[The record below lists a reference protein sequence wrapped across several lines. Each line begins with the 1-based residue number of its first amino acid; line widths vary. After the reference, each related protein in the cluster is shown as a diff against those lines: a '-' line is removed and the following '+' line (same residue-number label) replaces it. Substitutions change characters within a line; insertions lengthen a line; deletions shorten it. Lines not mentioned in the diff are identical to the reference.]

1 LIGGHVVVNAGLG
14 VTCPTGGASCS
25 VSLTG
30 TVSGSQAK
38 SADLAVT
45 AASKSVVV
53 GTLRTN
59 VTAGRTL
66 QLSFRLNSKGATLL
80 RKHHKLTITLSGS
93 AQTGTGPSTAIG
105 GRITISNPPK
115 KRNKH
120 R

>member
-1 LIGGHVVVNAGLG
+1 
-14 VTCPTGGASCS
+14 
-25 VSLTG
+25 
-30 TVSGSQAK
+30 
-38 SADLAVT
+38 LAVT